1 MKAYF
6 DAPLPHVFAHRGFA
20 LNSPENSL
28 AAFSDALRFGATHIE
43 TDVRCSRDGVPV
55 LIHDAQIG
63 HLLVSE
69 TEVSNFP
76 DFVATLE
83 GALERFPEARFNI
96 DIKSSDAIIP
106 TVTVVKNMGAEDR
119 VLITSFSD
127 KRRKKALAIM
137 GNVATSS
144 SAISYVVALIS
155 LRAGLTGIAAYFLR
169 NIDALQIPEKSIGIN
184 ASSQTMIARFKKLG
198 ILVYFW
204 TINDSDVMVELV
216 RRGADGVVTDRT
228 DIAVKTLKMM

>member
-1 MKAYF
+1 
-6 DAPLPHVFAHRGFA
+6 V
-20 LNSPENSL
+20 
-28 AAFSDALRFGATHIE
+28 
-43 TDVRCSRDGVPV
+43 
-55 LIHDAQIG
+55 
-63 HLLVSE
+63 VSE
-69 TEVSNFP
+69 TEATNFP
-76 DFVATLE
+76 DSVATLE
-83 GALERFPEARFNI
+83 EALERFPEARFNI

-106 TVTVVKNMGAEDR
+106 TVTVVKNLGAEDR

-144 SAISYVVALIS
+144 SAISYAVALVS
-155 LRAGLTGIAAYFLR
+155 LRAGLTGIAAYILR
-169 NIDALQIPEKSIGIN
+169 NIDALQIPEKSLGIN

-204 TINDSDVMVELV
+204 TINDSDLMVELV

-228 DIAVKTLKMM
+228 DIAVKTLKML

>member
-28 AAFSDALRFGATHIE
+28 AAFSDALHFGATHIE

-63 HLLVSE
+63 QLVVSE

-76 DFVATLE
+76 VFVATLE
-83 GALERFPEARFNI
+83 EALERFPEARFNI

-106 TVTVVKNMGAEDR
+106 TSTVIKKMGAEDR

-127 KRRKKALAIM
+127 KRRKKALAMM

-144 SAISYVVALIS
+144 SAISYAFALIS
-155 LRAGLTGIAAYFLR
+155 LRAGLSGIAAYILR
-169 NIDALQIPEKSIGIN
+169 NIDALQVPEKSLGIT

-228 DIAVKTLKMM
+228 DIAVKTLKIL